1 MFYEIDIPEPKAG
14 TKQISALVILNP
26 AESRRLL
33 AKAVVRCSAVKNA
46 WENGTIIIGRGI
58 TNAFVSEELFDI
70 TIASKAAQTIGIVAG
85 GILNAH
91 PGPPPCT
98 WHVIRQGKVLEDAD
112 SNVEILEFGPE
123 DVVIKGANAIDPKGI
138 PGIHVAGMKA
148 GTIGMVWPVVTP
160 RGSHLVIPVSLE
172 KLVPCVLEAAKQT
185 GIFHFTYSTGIPVK
199 LVPVPLATVITEIEA
214 FAILAGVKAYHIGS
228 GGVAGSEGSVH
239 LSVTG
244 DEESLEKAFE
254 MVKSIKGEPQVG
266 LPEKLVL
273 ASAEEHDYDASAQLG
288 TLGGL

>member
-1 MFYEIDIPEPKAG
+1 VK
-14 TKQISALVILNP
+14 
-26 AESRRLL
+26 
-33 AKAVVRCSAVKNA
+33 CSAVKNA

-58 TNAFVSEELFDI
+58 TNAFVTEELFDI
-70 TIASKAAQTIGIVAG
+70 TIESKAAQTIGIIAG

-91 PGPPPCT
+91 LGPPPCT

-138 PGIHVAGMKA
+138 PGIHVAGLKG

-160 RGSHLVIPVSLE
+160 RGSHLIIPVSLE

-214 FAILAGVKAYHIGS
+214 FAILAGVKAYHVGS

-239 LSVTG
+239 LTVTG
-244 DEESLEKAFE
+244 DEESVQKAFE
-254 MVKSIKGEPQVG
+254 TVKSIKGEPR
-266 LPEKLVL
+266 LEMPEKLVL
-273 ASAEEHDYDASAQLG
+273 ASAEEYNYDASAQHAA
-288 TLGGL
+288 LGGV

>member
-14 TKQISALVILNP
+14 KKQISALVILNP
-26 AESRRLL
+26 SESRRLL

-70 TIASKAAQTIGIVAG
+70 RIESKAAQTVGLVAG

-91 PGPPPCT
+91 LGPPPCS
-98 WHVIRQGKVLEDAD
+98 WHVIRQGKVVEDAD

-160 RGSHLVIPVSLE
+160 RGSHLIIPVSLE

-214 FAILAGVKAYHIGS
+214 FAILAGVKAYHVGS

-239 LSVTG
+239 LTVTG
-244 DEESLEKAFE
+244 DEESVEKAFE

-266 LPEKLVL
+266 MPEKLVL
-273 ASAEEHDYDASAQLG
+273 ASAEEFDYDASAQHA
-288 TLGGL
+288 TLGGV

>member
-1 MFYEIDIPEPKAG
+1 MFYEIDIPDPKAG
-14 TKQISALVILNP
+14 MKQISALVILNP

-33 AKAVVRCSAVKNA
+33 AKAVVTCSIVKNA
-46 WENGTIIIGRGI
+46 WDNGTIIIGRGI

-70 TIASKAAQTIGIVAG
+70 TIESKAAQTIGLVAG

-91 PGPPPCT
+91 LGPPPCT
-98 WHVIRQGKVLEDAD
+98 WHVIRQGKVVEDAD

-123 DVVIKGANAIDPKGI
+123 DVVIKGANAIDSQGI

-148 GTIGMVWPVVTP
+148 GTIGMVWPIVTP
-160 RGSHLVIPVSLE
+160 RGSHLIIPVGLE
-172 KLVPCVLEAAKQT
+172 KLVPSVLDAAKQT
-185 GIFHFTYSTGIPVK
+185 GIFHFTYSTGIPIK
-199 LVPVPLATVITEIEA
+199 LIPVPLATVITEIEA

-244 DEESLEKAFE
+244 DEETVENAIEL
-254 MVKSIKGEPQVG
+254 VKSIKGEPQVR

-273 ASAEEHDYDASAQLG
+273 ASAEEYDYNASAQLA